1 MKRLSPRAWR
11 KRKLEVFERDK
22 GICQWCRKPVLE
34 WQEWDADHITK
45 RSKGGSD
52 DMDNLRLIHR
62 YPCHVQ
68 RHPEFHV
75 QWTRKVTA

>member
-1 MKRLSPRAWR
+1 MKRLNRRAWH

-22 GICQWCRKPVLE
+22 GICQWCKKPVLE
-34 WQEWDADHITK
+34 WQEWDADHIVK

-52 DMDNLRLIHR
+52 EMDNLRLIHR

-68 RHPEFHV
+68 RHPEFQV
-75 QWTRKVTA
+75 RWSKVSA